1 MSYRAPVAEIS
12 HTLTSIAGMRELAD
26 SGIFPDLSVDLV
38 DAVLEEAGRFA
49 SDVIAPLNAPGDAA
63 AQSTSYVVQGASA
76 GSNRSQTSQAVTIQ
90 VTVP

>member
-38 DAVLEEAGRFA
+38 DAVLEE
-49 SDVIAPLNAPGDAA
+49 
-63 AQSTSYVVQGASA
+63 
-76 GSNRSQTSQAVTIQ
+76 
-90 VTVP
+90 VPD